1 MPNTI
6 KISELKTFDIAESLN
21 NEQDIAAYLSI
32 VLEDDDPAL
41 LLAALGDIARARGL
55 TQMAKDSGVTREALY
70 RALSPTATPRFDTI
84 TKVLHGLGLKL
95 QVTPA

>member
-6 KISELKTFDIAESLN
+6 KISDLKTFDIAESLN

-41 LLAALGDIARARGL
+41 LLAALGDIARARGM

-84 TKVLHGLGLKL
+84 AKVVHGLGLKL